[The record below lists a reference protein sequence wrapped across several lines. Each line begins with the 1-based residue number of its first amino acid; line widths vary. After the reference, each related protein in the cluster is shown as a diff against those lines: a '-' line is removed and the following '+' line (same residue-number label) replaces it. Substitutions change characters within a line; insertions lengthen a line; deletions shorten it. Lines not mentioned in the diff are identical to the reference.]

1 MPLYDY
7 RCLDCH
13 RSFEVYISYAEYGTR
28 RVQCPHCQSANIR
41 RRLPR
46 VRLARSEEDRI
57 ESLADDFSDPNLAE
71 GLEEDP
77 RTLGRWMRRMSQ
89 ELGEEMPPE
98 FDEVVDRLE
107 KGQRPEEIEQEMPE
121 LAGGETAES
130 GSEDD
135 LLE

>member
-13 RSFEVYISYAEYGTR
+13 RSFEIYISYAEYGTR
-28 RVQCPHCQSANIR
+28 RVQCPHCQSDNIR

-46 VRLARSEEDRI
+46 VRLAKSEEERI
-57 ESLADDFSDPNLAE
+57 ESLADDFSDPNLVE

-121 LAGGETAES
+121 LASGETAES
-130 GSEDD
+130 SSEDD
-135 LLE
+135 FLE